1 VDLVWLR
8 RNITASWRHRGSLLA
23 FFARLLFIYSN
34 RLPKFIRRSERVIAF
49 HYPEPIGSLRLV
61 LRTNKGSDGF
71 IHGEVFE
78 HCYYHFELPSAPNTI
93 LDLGANI
100 GMTAIY
106 FHRCF
111 PKAQLACVEPMPGN
125 LRILHEN
132 LRLNRVKATIVSGAI
147 HPSDGRVVME
157 VAREDYGH
165 RVAKPG
171 ETSGEYIEVPAVSVP
186 TLLGDLK
193 WDRIGLLKIDIE
205 GHERVLLSQNASWLG
220 LVDSICIE
228 CHNDFSSNDLRS
240 LTERFGF
247 LPPELLRGI
256 WVLRRST
263 APTVLHH
270 HRT

>member
-1 VDLVWLR
+1 
-8 RNITASWRHRGSLLA
+8 
-23 FFARLLFIYSN
+23 
-34 RLPKFIRRSERVIAF
+34 
-49 HYPEPIGSLRLV
+49 
-61 LRTNKGSDGF
+61 
-71 IHGEVFE
+71 
-78 HCYYHFELPSAPNTI
+78 
-93 LDLGANI
+93 
-100 GMTAIY
+100 
-106 FHRCF
+106 
-111 PKAQLACVEPMPGN
+111 
-125 LRILHEN
+125 
-132 LRLNRVKATIVSGAI
+132 
-147 HPSDGRVVME
+147 ME